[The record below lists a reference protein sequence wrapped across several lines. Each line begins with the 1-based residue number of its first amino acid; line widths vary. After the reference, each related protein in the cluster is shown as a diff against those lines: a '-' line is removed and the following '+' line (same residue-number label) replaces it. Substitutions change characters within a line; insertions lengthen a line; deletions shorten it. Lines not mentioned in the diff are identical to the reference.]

1 MAKVMRF
8 DEGSSVKY
16 GLGEY
21 PLGDSLDIPGNG
33 RGATSKVKVLRLV
46 TTPVEGCELSPRG
59 YSPNPYCTL
68 ESSPK
73 RVVLSMSISFLQ
85 ALVFRTKKSV
95 LPADLLPNSTLCE
108 ICLWQPGYHISNR

>member
-46 TTPVEGCELSPRG
+46 TTPVEGCELLRRLRG
-59 YSPNPYCTL
+59 DP
-68 ESSPK
+68 
-73 RVVLSMSISFLQ
+73 
-85 ALVFRTKKSV
+85 
-95 LPADLLPNSTLCE
+95 STSDVPIIILT
-108 ICLWQPGYHISNR
+108 R